1 MGLFGK
7 KNNCKFKDMCNI
19 AGVDGSCR
27 FCATEN
33 YQDCDLYQDWSGG
46 GINESNQCP
55 HKDKCPHFPVTCLWG
70 NDPESCFHY
79 DQFEPT
85 SYDYSH
91 SSYNDDDCDEDDS
104 SSTENEYEEKLQ
116 HEVEIDE
123 SVKAAKVK
131 AEVERIKLQQQ
142 IDAAKQKAELAEL
155 ERDRKEKE
163 ERQEREERRKEAKV
177 RHREELENSKDY
189 RVAAALAILLGWIGA
204 HKFYVGKYTSGV
216 VYAIFCWAW
225 IPGILGIITGLKW
238 LTKGQEKFIDDLM
251 DDWEY

>member
-19 AGVDGSCR
+19 AGVDGTCR

-46 GINESNQCP
+46 GINENNQCP

-85 SYDYSH
+85 RNDNSYSSCGSNYDSYDS
-91 SSYNDDDCDEDDS
+91 EK
-104 SSTENEYEEKLQ
+104 NEYEQALQ
-116 HEVEIDE
+116 REVEVDE
-123 SVKAAKVK
+123 SVKAARAK

-142 IDAAKQKAELAEL
+142 IDAAEQRAKLAEL
-155 ERDRKEKE
+155 ERKRKNEE
-163 ERQEREERRKEAKV
+163 EWQERQDKQKAAIATEV
-177 RHREELENSKDY
+177 TREELEELRKIPSFANREKNGYFSTSQFEKNPDKVANDMAGADKSAQADVEKLEETSK
-189 RVAAALAILLGWIGA
+189 A
-204 HKFYVGKYTSGV
+204 KK
-216 VYAIFCWAW
+216 
-225 IPGILGIITGLKW
+225 K
-238 LTKGQEKFIDDLM
+238 
-251 DDWEY
+251 

>member
-19 AGVDGSCR
+19 AGVDGTCR

-46 GINESNQCP
+46 GINENNQCP

-85 SYDYSH
+85 SNDNSYSSCGSNYD
-91 SSYNDDDCDEDDS
+91 SYDS
-104 SSTENEYEEKLQ
+104 EKNEYKQALQ
-116 HEVEIDE
+116 REVEVDE
-123 SVKAAKVK
+123 SVKAARAK

-142 IDAAKQKAELAEL
+142 IDAAEQRAKLAEL
-155 ERDRKEKE
+155 ERERKNEE
-163 ERQEREERRKEAKV
+163 EWQERQDKKKAAIAK
-177 RHREELENSKDY
+177 HREALY
-189 RVAAALAILLGWIGA
+189 R
-204 HKFYVGKYTSGV
+204 
-216 VYAIFCWAW
+216 
-225 IPGILGIITGLKW
+225 IPYPPDKA
-238 LTKGQEKFIDDLM
+238 
-251 DDWEY
+251 

>member
-19 AGVDGSCR
+19 AGVDGTCR

-46 GINESNQCP
+46 GINENNQCP

-85 SYDYSH
+85 SNDNSYSSCGSNYD
-91 SSYNDDDCDEDDS
+91 SYDS
-104 SSTENEYEEKLQ
+104 EKNEYEHALQ
-116 HEVEIDE
+116 REVEVDE
-123 SVKAAKVK
+123 SVKAARAK

-142 IDAAKQKAELAEL
+142 IDAAEQRAKLAEL
-155 ERDRKEKE
+155 ERKRKNKE
-163 ERQEREERRKEAKV
+163 EWQERQDKKKAAIAK
-177 RHREELENSKDY
+177 HREELENSKDY
-189 RVAAALAILLGWIGA
+189 RIAAVLAILLGWIGA
-204 HKFYVGKYTSGV
+204 HKFYIGKYTSGV

-238 LTKGQEKFIDDLM
+238 LSKGQDKFIDELI
-251 DDWEY
+251 DDWDC